1 MTYTPEQLRE
11 LIEALRNGA
20 PLPSDEAIAL
30 ATAHASALDKLKVA
44 EEALVR
50 CEDATAYASHEDSCG
65 YRVCCQVRSYKPH
78 APGCYLAAALA
89 EIRGK

>member
-1 MTYTPEQLRE
+1 MTYEPGKLRE
-11 LIEALRNGA
+11 DAARYDRMGERLDTDLMR
-20 PLPSDEAIAL
+20 
-30 ATAHASALDKLKVA
+30 AHADALDKLKVA

>member
-1 MTYTPEQLRE
+1 MTYEPGKLRE
-11 LIEALRNGA
+11 DAARYDRMGERLDTDLMR
-20 PLPSDEAIAL
+20 
-30 ATAHASALDKLKVA
+30 AHADALDKLKVA

-50 CEDATAYASHEDSCG
+50 CEAATAYASHEDSCG